1 MTYIGSIYELKAD
14 DIDLSWRFRG
24 TIECESNCIKWDKL
38 IIVVGREVIPNNAD
52 KTHDTIIF
60 STHIKSEDLLFL
72 DELHICLGKV
82 A

>member
-1 MTYIGSIYELKAD
+1 MKLKAN
-14 DIDLSWRFRG
+14 DIDISWRFRG
-24 TIECESNCIKWDKL
+24 TIKFENNCIKWDKL